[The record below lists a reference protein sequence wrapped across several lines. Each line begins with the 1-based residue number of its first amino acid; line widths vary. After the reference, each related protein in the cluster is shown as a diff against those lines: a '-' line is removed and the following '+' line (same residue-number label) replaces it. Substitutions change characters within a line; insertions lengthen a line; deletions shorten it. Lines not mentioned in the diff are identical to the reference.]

1 MLEFSDIRVRK
12 IVSENRCKAI
22 VSIVVN
28 NALCI
33 NNIKVIESQ
42 NGPFIAMP
50 NIRTANG
57 EFKDLVF
64 PLNQETR
71 MAMQEAILNKY
82 NKIT

>member
-1 MLEFSDIRVRK
+1 MLEISDIRIRK
-12 IVSENRCKAI
+12 IESENRCKAV

-33 NNIKVIESQ
+33 NNIKVIDSQ

-50 NIRTANG
+50 NIRRANG
-57 EFKDLVF
+57 EFKDIVF

-71 MAMQEAILNKY
+71 MAMQEAILNEY
-82 NKIT
+82 NKIS

>member
-1 MLEFSDIRVRK
+1 MLEFSDIRIRK
-12 IVSENRCKAI
+12 IESENRCKAI

-50 NIRTANG
+50 NIRTASG

-71 MAMQEAILNKY
+71 LAMQEAILNEY
-82 NKIT
+82 NKMS

>member
-1 MLEFSDIRVRK
+1 MLEFSDIRIRK
-12 IVSENRCKAI
+12 IESTNRCKAI

-42 NGPFIAMP
+42 NGAFIAMP

-71 MAMQEAILNKY
+71 EAMQKAILDEY
-82 NKIT
+82 NKV